1 MRIYLNCCSKGLET
15 DILFKSPIEFIAGIN
30 RIAVCILLC
39 LAKGMT
45 VSVISFCLMDNHFH
59 LLLYGEEEHCI
70 QFLNLYKKLTLMWIA
85 THRGAPLNGEIV
97 LGHWPVA
104 RDKVHEK
111 VVYYH
116 RNPYVAGLKT
126 LPYYYK
132 WSSAGLLFADRK
144 EQMKGLT
151 KASDLSAECKR
162 RYMYSRVEVPDNW
175 YFTEDGMVW
184 PGSFI
189 DIDFLER
196 LFQGPG
202 SYMFEMNNSNI
213 DKECEREMLMDSMM
227 LPDGDVLDAAAKYA
241 KQMFDKGGIESCS
254 KGERISI
261 GMLLRKDLGC
271 NHKQLARVLKLS
283 PSDLKLMV

>member
-1 MRIYLNCCSKGLET
+1 MRIFLNCCSKGLET

-70 QFLNLYKKLTLMWIA
+70 HFLNLYKKLTLMWIA

-116 RNPYVAGLKT
+116 RNPFAAGLKV

-151 KASDLSAECKR
+151 KASDLSAECKK

-227 LPDGDVLDAAAKYA
+227 LPDGDVVDAAAKYA
-241 KQMFDKGGIESCS
+241 KQMFDKGGIESCG

-261 GMLLRKDLGC
+261 GMLLRKDMAC

-283 PSDLKLMV
+283 PSDLKLIV

>member
-15 DILFKSPIEFIAGIN
+15 DILFKSPIEFIAGVN
-30 RIAVCILLC
+30 RIAVCYLLC

-45 VSVISFCLMDNHFH
+45 VGVISFCLMDNHFH
-59 LLLYGEEEHCI
+59 ILLFGEEEHCI

-85 THRGAPLNGEIV
+85 THRGTPLNGDIV

-116 RNPYVAGLKT
+116 RNPYAAGYRI

-132 WSSAGLLFADRK
+132 WSSAGLPFADRK
-144 EQMKGLT
+144 EQIKGLI
-151 KASDLSAECKR
+151 KASELSAECKR
-162 RYMYSRVEVPDNW
+162 KYLYSRVEVPDDW
-175 YFTEDGMVW
+175 FFTKDGMVW

-189 DIDFLER
+189 NVDFLER
-196 LFQGPG
+196 LFQSPG
-202 SYMFEMNNSNI
+202 SYMFEMNNGNI

-227 LPDGDVLDAAAKYA
+227 LPDGDILKMAKEHA
-241 KQMFDKGGIESCS
+241 SRLFDKNDIGQCS
-254 KGERISI
+254 KGERVSI
-261 GMLLRKDLGC
+261 GVMLRKDLGC
-271 NHKQLARVLKLS
+271 NHKQLARVLSL
-283 PSDLKLMV
+283 PVSDLNLII